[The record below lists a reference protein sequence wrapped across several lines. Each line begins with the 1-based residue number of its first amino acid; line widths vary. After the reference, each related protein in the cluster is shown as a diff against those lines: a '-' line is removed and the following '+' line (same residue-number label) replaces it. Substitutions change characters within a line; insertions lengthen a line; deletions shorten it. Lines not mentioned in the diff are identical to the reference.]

1 MARFI
6 PKQFAENS
14 TTSVVFGSF
23 QEQGGNVGDGTISND
38 PATLQGGTAW
48 PLGWK
53 AATDNFFQIPR
64 GEEMDGVNRVITAAI
79 VQQFKDGLTFWQ
91 SEMPVTQ
98 YQTIVQYQTGSDLPK
113 LYLNITGNSTSTPPD
128 SDTTNWYMFLD
139 TGASLANIDLS
150 NLSATGQAKF
160 DAKANVSNTV
170 TTDAA
175 QTITGAKTFQDGG
188 SRIYAINTSLASNS
202 TIPSSNILIGGIFTQ
217 AADGSLTGGFYSQTE
232 TTSQRSYSFVR
243 KRINGTE
250 QTAWSSLQILN
261 DGTMFATAP
270 TPPAGSVGAEIVT
283 AGWFRQSGCT
293 ARTVIETYRSGANFY
308 RVWSDGWIE
317 QGGIGGTAPTVN
329 LLKSFDT
336 TDYTLIAMGRTIGT
350 AYPMCEVVANRTKTS
365 FYMAS
370 TATTTYEWYACGY

>member
-79 VQQFKDGLTFWQ
+79 VQQFTDGLTFWQ

-113 LYLNITGNSTSTPPD
+113 LYINITGASTSTPPD

-139 TGASLANIDLS
+139 TGTSLANVDLS
-150 NLSATGQAKF
+150 NLSATGQAVI
-160 DAKANVSNTV
+160 DGKANTDASNFTTAGKETIV
-170 TTDAA
+170 GWGMPDYSAGIAKPINENIIATTDAFVFV
-175 QTITGAKTFQDGG
+175 TGA
-188 SRIYAINTSLASNS
+188 A
-202 TIPSSNILIGGIFTQ
+202 SSNALQVYIDGVGWKSVGGNVYSTSCCAF
-217 AADGSLTGGFYSQTE
+217 GFYVKKGQL
-232 TTSQRSYSFVR
+232 YSTKGVVTY
-243 KRINGTE
+243 GS
-250 QTAWSSLQILN
+250 WV
-261 DGTMFATAP
+261 
-270 TPPAGSVGAEIVT
+270 GSVTEFPLYGV
-283 AGWFRQSGCT
+283 S
-293 ARTVIETYRSGANFY
+293 
-308 RVWSDGWIE
+308 
-317 QGGIGGTAPTVN
+317 
-329 LLKSFDT
+329 
-336 TDYTLIAMGRTIGT
+336 
-350 AYPMCEVVANRTKTS
+350 
-365 FYMAS
+365 
-370 TATTTYEWYACGY
+370 